1 MHVFVG
7 LSGGVDSAVA
17 AHLLMKEGHRVQG
30 IFVRIWQPEFTHCTM
45 EADRLSAKRV
55 AAHLGIPFHE
65 LDLSELYRTAVIQ
78 DLLDG
83 YRRGETPN
91 PDILCNQHIKFGALL
106 DQVQQ
111 LGGEYLATG
120 HYARVEHTKSG
131 SHLLRGLDGNKDQ
144 TYFLA
149 RMTPR
154 MLQHALFPLG
164 ALEKKD
170 VRILAESITLPNAHR
185 PDSQGLCFVGPVTM
199 EEFLKQYI
207 AVSPGKVLNEAGDS
221 IGQHQGAALYTIGQR
236 HGFVVHATQPDG
248 APRYVVA
255 TDVMQNTITVA
266 PTVTIAERLVLPL
279 RNLSWFETPHE
290 NEEVTFQVRYRQS
303 AQKGTIDP
311 ARGTLTAHEPQ
322 IAAAGQT
329 LVMYRG
335 DRCLGA
341 GTLDATPAIHSEL
354 V

>member
-17 AHLLMKEGHRVQG
+17 AHLLIKARHQVEG

-65 LDLSELYRTAVIQ
+65 LDLSDAYRATVIQ

-83 YRRGETPN
+83 YQKGETPN

-106 DQVQQ
+106 NHVRE

-120 HYARVEHTKSG
+120 HYARVHHHENG
-131 SHLLRGLDGNKDQ
+131 SSLQRGIDSTKDQ

-149 RMTPR
+149 RMSQN
-154 MLQHALFPLG
+154 MLQHAQFPLG
-164 ALEKKD
+164 AMKKKE
-170 VRILAESITLPNAHR
+170 VRAIAQNINLPNAHR

-207 AVSPGKVLNEAGDS
+207 TVAPGNVVDQEGNT
-221 IGQHQGAALYTIGQR
+221 IGAHHGAALYTIGQR
-236 HGFVVHATQPDG
+236 HGFVVQATQPDG
-248 APRYVVA
+248 APQYIIA
-255 TDVMQNTITVA
+255 TDVIKNTVTVA
-266 PTVTIAERLVLPL
+266 PTITAAERPILPL
-279 RNLSWFETPHE
+279 RNVSWLETPLE
-290 NEEVTFQVRYRQS
+290 NEEITFQVRYRQS
-303 AQKGTIDP
+303 PQKGTIDL
-311 ARGTLTAHEPQ
+311 AKNTLTPHERQ
-322 IAAAGQT
+322 IAATGQT
-329 LVMYRG
+329 VVMYR
-335 DRCLGA
+335 DEVCLGA
-341 GTLDATPAIHSEL
+341 GTLDGAQSTHE
-354 V
+354 